1 MMVSIVIILSIIA
14 TICTVSDCLMQACQ
28 QGPSVQVTIAQQS
41 ASVAQSV
48 SPGRMRACTV
58 SPPSPRPIS
67 SHATIQRGHSHVTQA
82 SCVRRDSV
90 LKLTNTILTNG
101 TKQIPAN
108 NNIRSKIYRF

>member
-1 MMVSIVIILSIIA
+1 MMVSEVIILSIIA
-14 TICTVSDCLMQACQ
+14 TICTVSDCLMQARQ

-58 SPPSPRPIS
+58 STPSHRPTF
-67 SHATIQRGHSHVTQA
+67 SHVNIQRGHSHVTQA
-82 SCVRRDSV
+82 SGVRRGGSV

-101 TKQIPAN
+101 TKQPPNSI
-108 NNIRSKIYRF
+108 K

>member
-1 MMVSIVIILSIIA
+1 MVSNVIILSIIA
-14 TICTVSDCLMQACQ
+14 TICSVSDCLMQACQ
-28 QGPSVQVTIAQQS
+28 QGPNVQVTIAQQS

-48 SPGRMRACTV
+48 SPGGMRASFASTL
-58 SPPSPRPIS
+58 SHRPTF
-67 SHATIQRGHSHVTQA
+67 SHVNIQRGHSHVTQA
-82 SCVRRDSV
+82 SCVRGDSV